1 MKRAKKNPL
10 SYLGWLGLIGI
21 IGIYYMAPWMI
32 TFLLFFFFFTYSKMV
47 PDELFWNNV
56 RRAATKAFAVN
67 IGSQT
72 LIFLFLFFRAVS
84 GKGILFSEAVQAS
97 GEACLVDVNYLFS
110 TMIQT
115 SMNVIIFI
123 VTLCTFFFCLMRY
136 NRQEKKFVEEDE
148 SC

>member
-47 PDELFWNNV
+47 PDELFWNSV
-56 RRAATKAFAVN
+56 RGPATKAYAGK
-67 IGSQT
+67 IGSPT

-84 GKGILFSEAVQAS
+84 GKGIPFSEAVQAS

-115 SMNVIIFI
+115 SMNVIIVI
-123 VTLCTFFFCLMRY
+123 VTICTFFFCLRRY

>member
-67 IGSQT
+67 IGSQS
-72 LIFLFLFFRAVS
+72 LFQ
-84 GKGILFSEAVQAS
+84 I
-97 GEACLVDVNYLFS
+97 
-110 TMIQT
+110 TP
-115 SMNVIIFI
+115 
-123 VTLCTFFFCLMRY
+123 
-136 NRQEKKFVEEDE
+136 
-148 SC
+148 